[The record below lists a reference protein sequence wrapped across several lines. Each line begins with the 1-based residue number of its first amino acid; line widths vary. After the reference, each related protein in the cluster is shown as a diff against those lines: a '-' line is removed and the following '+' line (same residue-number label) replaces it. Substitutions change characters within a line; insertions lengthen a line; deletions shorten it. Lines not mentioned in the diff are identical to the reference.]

1 MLMRRLL
8 VVFGP
13 IVLCLLTC
21 VLFMWLDGWFPQGS
35 FFLYAL
41 KGVCLGLAVALVLPV
56 AGISTKS
63 TGLTGMLYIAAGL
76 LLLTLCYQYLETV
89 GVVHVPA
96 LKATLSINGQV
107 VLIESTM
114 LGFLMLTAVLNR
126 RRKTAPKG

>member
-35 FFLYAL
+35 FFLYSL

-56 AGISTKS
+56 AGISMKS

-76 LLLTLCYQYLETV
+76 LLLTLGYQYLETV

-107 VLIESTM
+107 VLIESTVM
-114 LGFLMLTAVLNR
+114 GFLLPTAVLNR
-126 RRKTAPKG
+126 RRKPAPKG